1 MNVEMNKAEAEIL
14 AAAEDRGTSLLVM
27 IILFAVMIFAG
38 LVYIDRYGGG
48 FSPLVYAPYRNLNE
62 VAESHPVQGTDVI
75 RTGER
80 LYGPSCGSCHQASGS
95 GQLGLFPPLARSE
108 WVNEPDPA
116 RLIRIALVGA
126 QGPITVNGQEWNLV
140 MSANANTFNL
150 SDEDVAAVL
159 SYIRQAW
166 GNKAP
171 IVKPEEV
178 KAVRDQIGVRYQFT
192 VQELNSVPVK
202 K

>member
-1 MNVEMNKAEAEIL
+1 MNAEMNKAEAEVL
-14 AAAEDRGTSLLVM
+14 AAAEDRGASLLVM

-38 LVYIDRYGGG
+38 LIYIDRNSGG
-48 FSPLVYAPYRNLNE
+48 FSPLVYAPYRDLKE
-62 VAESHPVQGTDVI
+62 VADAHPTTGPNVLA
-75 RTGER
+75 TGER
-80 LYGPSCGSCHQASGS
+80 IYGMSCGSCHQASGS
-95 GQLGLFPPLARSE
+95 GQAGTFPPLARSE

-159 SYIRQAW
+159 SYVRQAW

-171 IVKPEEV
+171 IVKQEEV
-178 KAVRDQIGVRYQFT
+178 KAVRDQIGVRFQFT
-192 VQELNSVPVK
+192 AQELNSVPVK